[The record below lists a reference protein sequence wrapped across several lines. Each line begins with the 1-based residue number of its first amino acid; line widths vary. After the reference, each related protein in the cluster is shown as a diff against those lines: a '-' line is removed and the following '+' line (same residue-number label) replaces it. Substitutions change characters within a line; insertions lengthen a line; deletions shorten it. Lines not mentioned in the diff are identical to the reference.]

1 MSELSA
7 VTNAGI
13 RKALGNRCFSAGG
26 FSIDANP
33 HDVQTAA
40 AVVHCVN
47 GVFQTDFAIAAVID
61 LSALTVLS
69 AKDGS
74 VLASV
79 VTHPAKAAGDDDET
93 VVYVIA
99 CKGDTAYIIESS
111 LDVAAA
117 DSDAD
122 YQLECPAGYAPF
134 GVIKLVRTAADT
146 EDFILGHA
154 TSATG
159 DMDTAGRTATF
170 FDVSVLPATL
180 AELTTV

>member
-26 FSIDANP
+26 FGIDANP

-74 VLASV
+74 TLASV
-79 VTHPAKAAGDDDET
+79 VTHPAKAAGDADET
-93 VVYVIA
+93 VVYIIA

-111 LDVAAA
+111 INTAGD
-117 DSDAD
+117 DDAD

-134 GVIKLVRTAADT
+134 GVIKLVRTEADT
-146 EDFILGHA
+146 AAFVLGHA